1 MQKLILLVKKLSV
14 TEDQKTWW
22 PWWVQKILRK
32 LSVGQS
38 RFALK
43 LLKGILSILL
53 LGVGCSLE
61 VPRKALE
68 ESGTVDQT
76 GLPGEIAGKY
86 KTEIVG
92 CAEAIS

>member
-1 MQKLILLVKKLSV
+1 M
-14 TEDQKTWW
+14 
-22 PWWVQKILRK
+22 
-32 LSVGQS
+32 GQS

-43 LLKGILSILL
+43 LLKGILSFLL
-53 LGVGCSLE
+53 LGVGRSLE

-86 KTEIVG
+86 KTEILG

>member
-1 MQKLILLVKKLSV
+1 M
-14 TEDQKTWW
+14 
-22 PWWVQKILRK
+22 
-32 LSVGQS
+32 GQS

-68 ESGTVDQT
+68 ESGTVDQI
-76 GLPGEIAGKY
+76 GLPGEITGKY